1 LSTHLAGFRG
11 EYLSEFDLAEQQ
23 LLALAEAFP
32 AERYGWR
39 TAETARSVSEVLV
52 HVAAGGLTLL
62 ALLGVEAAPDLYGK
76 PEGEYVARIMAM
88 VARNESLEKSI
99 TDKTAV
105 LAFLRRS
112 LPAWRKAF
120 AEASDAELDRRRC
133 FSESAA
139 RYAGFT
145 CEDYATCTSTWDS
158 SSHTPARWACP
169 RHGGVS
175 AKLAGRPLRIS
186 WRPQRN
192 ERSLIGVTSPLHSL
206 TERAAHN
213 NGSGPQTSFWEITPD
228 KLCRMRLNNG
238 YPN

>member
-1 LSTHLAGFRG
+1 MHATTGGSTLSTHLAGFRG
-11 EYLSEFDLAEQQ
+11 EYLSEFDLAERQ

-120 AEASDAELDRRRC
+120 AEASDAELDRPEM
-133 FSESAA
+133 FF
-139 RYAGFT
+139 G
-145 CEDYATCTSTWDS
+145 
-158 SSHTPARWACP
+158 
-169 RHGGVS
+169 
-175 AKLAGRPLRIS
+175 
-186 WRPQRN
+186 
-192 ERSLIGVTSPLHSL
+192 ERSTVRRLYMRGLCHMHEHMGQLIAYARAMGMPAPWRG
-206 TERAAHN
+206 EREARRKAIENQLAA
-213 NGSGPQTSFWEITPD
+213 S
-228 KLCRMRLNNG
+228 KK
-238 YPN
+238 

>member
-1 LSTHLAGFRG
+1 MSTHLAGFRG

-120 AEASDAELDRRRC
+120 AEASDAELDRPEM
-133 FSESAA
+133 FF
-139 RYAGFT
+139 G
-145 CEDYATCTSTWDS
+145 
-158 SSHTPARWACP
+158 
-169 RHGGVS
+169 
-175 AKLAGRPLRIS
+175 
-186 WRPQRN
+186 
-192 ERSLIGVTSPLHSL
+192 ERSTVRRLYMRGLCHMHEHMGQLIAYARAMGMPAPWRG
-206 TERAAHN
+206 EREARRKAIENQLAA
-213 NGSGPQTSFWEITPD
+213 S
-228 KLCRMRLNNG
+228 KK
-238 YPN
+238 

>member
-1 LSTHLAGFRG
+1 MSTHLAGFRG

-52 HVAAGGLTLL
+52 HLAAGGRTLRV
-62 ALLGVEAAPDLYGK
+62 LLGAEAAPDLYGK
-76 PEGEYVARIMAM
+76 LEGENVARIMAM

-120 AEASDAELDRRRC
+120 AEASDAELDRPEM
-133 FSESAA
+133 FF
-139 RYAGFT
+139 G
-145 CEDYATCTSTWDS
+145 
-158 SSHTPARWACP
+158 
-169 RHGGVS
+169 
-175 AKLAGRPLRIS
+175 
-186 WRPQRN
+186 
-192 ERSLIGVTSPLHSL
+192 ERSTVRRLYMRGLCHMHEHMGQLIAYARAMGMPAPWRG
-206 TERAAHN
+206 EREARRKAIENQLAA
-213 NGSGPQTSFWEITPD
+213 S
-228 KLCRMRLNNG
+228 KK
-238 YPN
+238 

>member
-1 LSTHLAGFRG
+1 MHATTGGSTLSTHLAGFRG

-120 AEASDAELDRRRC
+120 AEASDAELDRPEM
-133 FSESAA
+133 FF
-139 RYAGFT
+139 G
-145 CEDYATCTSTWDS
+145 
-158 SSHTPARWACP
+158 
-169 RHGGVS
+169 
-175 AKLAGRPLRIS
+175 
-186 WRPQRN
+186 
-192 ERSLIGVTSPLHSL
+192 ERSTVRRLYMRGLCHMHEHMGQLIAYARAMGMPAPWRG
-206 TERAAHN
+206 EREARRKAIENQLAA
-213 NGSGPQTSFWEITPD
+213 S
-228 KLCRMRLNNG
+228 KK
-238 YPN
+238 